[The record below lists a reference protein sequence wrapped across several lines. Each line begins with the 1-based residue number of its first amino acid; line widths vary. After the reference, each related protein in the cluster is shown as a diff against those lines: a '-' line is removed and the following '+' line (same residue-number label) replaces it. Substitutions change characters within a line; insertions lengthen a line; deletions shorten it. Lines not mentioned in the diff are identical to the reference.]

1 MDQTVA
7 GTMAVTAFVF
17 AASALPIFLFLKERS
32 VPRLDAADR
41 EAVRS
46 AASESFAELRRT
58 LGSLGDFRDFA
69 WLSVCG
75 FLYQCGVSVVITLS
89 AVYAAAVIL
98 PDNYQEILALSGL
111 NDSKKLSEKKR
122 DVLAEAIKTYAKAY
136 AVAFSTV
143 EEIEEY
149 NILGAALLAMNRAI
163 AALPVSPDFALIDGN
178 QTKTIKIPCRSVI
191 GGDASI
197 LAKTARDAYCR
208 DELDKTYPEYGFA
221 VHKGYGTKAHYAA
234 IEKYGLCPEHRPS
247 FFKKYFEKHAKSPSD
262 IQ

>member
-1 MDQTVA
+1 MSRSQHTEI
-7 GTMAVTAFVF
+7 
-17 AASALPIFLFLKERS
+17 SAEYERS
-32 VPRLDAADR
+32 LCP
-41 EAVRS
+41 ENAV
-46 AASESFAELRRT
+46 F
-58 LGSLGDFRDFA
+58 
-69 WLSVCG
+69 
-75 FLYQCGVSVVITLS
+75 CGVDEAGRGPLVGR
-89 AVYAAAVIL
+89 VYAAAVIL

-122 DVLAEAIKTYAKAY
+122 DVLAEAIKTHAKAY
-136 AVAFSTV
+136 AVAFCSV

-191 GGDASI
+191 GGDAKCPSIAAASI
-197 LAKTARDAYCR
+197 LAKTARDAYCH